1 MMFWKSGKDH
11 IGGALTGSFIWKTL
25 AEIADREEELDLS
38 QELSDN
44 SQYESERLLSLMEIY
59 KVKHW

>member
-1 MMFWKSGKDH
+1 MFWKLGKDH
-11 IGGALTGSFIWKTL
+11 IGGALTGSFVWKVL

-44 SQYESERLLSLMEIY
+44 SQYEFYSLIYFLLY
-59 KVKHW
+59 V